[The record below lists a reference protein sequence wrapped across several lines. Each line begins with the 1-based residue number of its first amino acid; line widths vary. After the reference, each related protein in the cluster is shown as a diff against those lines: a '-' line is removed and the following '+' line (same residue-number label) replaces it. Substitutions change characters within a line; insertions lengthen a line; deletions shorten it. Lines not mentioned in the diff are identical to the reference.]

1 MNITTYNSS
10 TTFECKYKGGSEGGG
25 ERVVTGEG
33 MMGSKG
39 GGEGLISR
47 KGGGEGLIGN
57 KGGEDT
63 Q

>member
-39 GGEGLISR
+39 GGGRVDRQER
-47 KGGGEGLIGN
+47 RGGGV
-57 KGGEDT
+57 DR
-63 Q
+63 